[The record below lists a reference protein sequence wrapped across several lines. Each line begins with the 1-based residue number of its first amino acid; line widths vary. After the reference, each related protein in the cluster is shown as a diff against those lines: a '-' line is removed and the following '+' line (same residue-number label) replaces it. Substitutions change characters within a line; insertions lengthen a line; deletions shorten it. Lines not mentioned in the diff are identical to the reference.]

1 MKKND
6 DQKNKKKIP
15 IEKIKQE
22 KIKQEKRKPEKTK
35 RKKTNW
41 KLVGEL
47 LQGHRRFV
55 VFATVSVLLATAFS
69 YAVPYVTSF
78 TLDYVI
84 QGITTSTPGFI
95 LPWVEAL
102 GGRSYFINSLALC
115 GLALFFFTAMNCIFT
130 FTRRQNIAYA
140 SEGMATKLRNR
151 LYRHLEDVPFD
162 YHKHASTGDLVQRC
176 TSDVDTVR
184 RFVHLQLMEIVRT
197 FVMFGLAA
205 AVMFTIN
212 VQMTLIS
219 MAFLPLLT
227 ISSFVYFKYVQEY
240 FTASDEAEGAL
251 STMLQE
257 NLTGVR
263 VVRAFGQQKS
273 EIDKFTKLNST
284 YRETTY
290 KLIKLLGFYWG
301 LSDSVGYIQI
311 GLSLCMGVVGVYRG
325 TFTLGNVALFTTY
338 VAMLTWPVRQ
348 LGRILADMGKAGVS
362 LGRLDEIL
370 STPVEKEP
378 GKALSPDLTGD
389 IMFDNV
395 CFGYE
400 RYNDVLDGVSFTA
413 KPGQTVAIL
422 GATGSGKTSLVH
434 LLQRL
439 YLRTSGRISIAGTD
453 VNDIEHGHLRRNIGI
468 VLQEPFL
475 YSRSIMENIRIC
487 APCSTQDDVYRA
499 ARTASVHEVIETFEQ
514 GYETLVGERG
524 VTLSGG
530 QQQRVAIA
538 RTLMQNAPI
547 LIFDD
552 SMSAVDSETDAAIRR
567 SLLALNQSGITF
579 LISHRITTLRE
590 ADMILVLED
599 GRITQQ
605 GTHAQLLRQ
614 QGLYRRIAEIQD
626 ALIEGGD
633 A

>member
-6 DQKNKKKIP
+6 KNKEKKKIP
-15 IEKIKQE
+15 IQ
-22 KIKQEKRKPEKTK
+22 KTE

-47 LQGHRRFV
+47 MQGHRRYI
-55 VFATVSVLLATAFS
+55 VFAAISVLLATAFS

-84 QGITTSTPGFI
+84 QGITTSTPKFL
-95 LPWVEAL
+95 LPIVESL
-102 GGRSYFINSLALC
+102 GGRDYFVRSLMIC
-115 GLALFFFTAMNCIFT
+115 GVALFVFTGLNCLFT
-130 FTRRQNIAYA
+130 YTRRQNIAYA

-151 LYRHLEDVPFD
+151 LFRHLEDVPYD

-197 FVMFGLAA
+197 LVMFGLAA
-205 AVMFTIN
+205 AVMFSIN
-212 VQMTLIS
+212 VKMTLVS
-219 MAFLPLLT
+219 LAFLPFLT
-227 ISSFVYFKYVQEY
+227 LSSFIYFRYVQEY

-273 EIDKFTKLNST
+273 EIGKFTNLNET
-284 YRETTY
+284 YRAKTY

-301 LSDSVGYIQI
+301 LSDCVGYFQI
-311 GLSLCMGVVGVYRG
+311 CLSLCMGVVGVYRG

-370 STPVEKEP
+370 SAPVEKEP
-378 GKALSPDLTGD
+378 GKALTPDLTGD
-389 IMFDNV
+389 IVFDNV

-422 GATGSGKTSLVH
+422 GATGSGKTSLVQ

-439 YLRTSGRISIAGTD
+439 YTRTSGSITIAGTD

-487 APCSTQDDVYRA
+487 APCSTEDDVYCA
-499 ARTASVHEVIETFEQ
+499 ARTASVHEVIASFEQ

-538 RTLMQNAPI
+538 RTLMQKAPI

-567 SLLALNQSGITF
+567 SLLALNKSGITF

-590 ADMILVLED
+590 ADMILVLEN
-599 GRITQQ
+599 GLITQH
-605 GTHAQLLRQ
+605 GAHSELIRQ
-614 QGLYRRIAEIQD
+614 PGLYRRIAEIQD
-626 ALIEGGD
+626 ALSNGGD
-633 A
+633 E

>member
-6 DQKNKKKIP
+6 LKKDKKKKIP
-15 IEKIKQE
+15 IEKTE
-22 KIKQEKRKPEKTK
+22 

-47 LQGHRRFV
+47 LYGYRRYLA
-55 VFATVSVLLATAFS
+55 FATVSVILATAFS

-84 QGITTSTPGFI
+84 QGISTSTPAFL

-102 GGRSYFINSLALC
+102 GGRAYFMRSLFLCGVALVLFTGLNSL
-115 GLALFFFTAMNCIFT
+115 FTY
-130 FTRRQNIAYA
+130 TRRQSIALA

-151 LYRHLEDVPFD
+151 LYRHLEDVPYD

-197 FVMFGLAA
+197 FIMFGLAA
-205 AVMFTIN
+205 VVMFSIN
-212 VQMTLIS
+212 VKMTLIS

-273 EIDKFTKLNST
+273 EIDKFTNLNAT
-284 YRETTY
+284 YRSKTY

-301 LSDSVGYIQI
+301 LSDCVGYIQI
-311 GLSLCMGVVGVYRG
+311 GLSLCMGVIGVYRG
-325 TFTLGNVALFTTY
+325 TFTLGTVALFTTY

-370 STPVEKEP
+370 SAPVEKEP

-389 IMFDNV
+389 IVFDNV

-400 RYNDVLDGVSFTA
+400 RFNDVLDGVSFTA

-422 GATGSGKTSLVH
+422 GATGSGKTSLVQ

-439 YLRTSGRISIAGTD
+439 YVRTAGSITIAGTD

-475 YSRSIMENIRIC
+475 YSRTIKENIRIC
-487 APCSTQDDVYRA
+487 APCSTEDDVYFA
-499 ARTASVHEVIETFEQ
+499 ARTASVHEVIESFEQ
-514 GYETLVGERG
+514 GYDTIVGERG

-567 SLLALNQSGITF
+567 SLLALNQDGITF

-590 ADMILVLED
+590 ADNILVLED

-605 GTHAQLLRQ
+605 GTHAQLIQR

-626 ALIEGGD
+626 AVSEGGD